1 MQLET
6 NRLFNFLQNLYQSPA
21 LVLAQGANFH
31 YSNGIANAALV
42 VIVVRHEFG
51 SFLNELTIH
60 WVLHFTLNAY
70 SDSFIHLVAGYN
82 TSSGFS

>member
-6 NRLFNFLQNLYQSPA
+6 NRLFNFLQNFNQSPA
-21 LVLAQGANFH
+21 LVLAHRANFH
-31 YSNGIANAALV
+31 DFNGVANAALV
-42 VIVVRHEFG
+42 VIVMRHEFG

-60 WVLHFTLNAY
+60 WVLHLTLNVY
-70 SDSFIHLVAGYN
+70 GDSFIHFVAGYN